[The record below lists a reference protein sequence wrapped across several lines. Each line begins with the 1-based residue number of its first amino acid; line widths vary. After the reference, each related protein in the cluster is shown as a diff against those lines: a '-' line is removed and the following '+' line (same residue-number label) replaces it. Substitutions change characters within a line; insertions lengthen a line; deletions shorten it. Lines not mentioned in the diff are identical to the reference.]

1 MRIKTIII
9 SVIAVII
16 CILICTLLFAVYS
29 VRTMNDNLL
38 LQVDTRTVIIT
49 LKDNLTILLN
59 AETGERGYTITGDI
73 NYLQPYI
80 EAREKIPANSSTL
93 RTMMQGNEAV
103 ERELDTLFF
112 YINAKMNFI
121 EKVNLLKKDNNEPAI
136 KDLLNKGQG
145 KYLMDRVRQSNQR
158 LQSGEEELFAE
169 RQKVTDKSITT
180 TRIVFITAGLLSLL
194 VTLFLASVIINELNR
209 RTRHEKILREY
220 ARELQSKNEEI
231 EQFAFIASHD
241 LQQPLRSIANF
252 TGLLDEK
259 LGDNTD
265 AETKQY
271 MRFISGGAHRMST
284 LINDLLEYSRA
295 GKEMERVKINCN
307 QMVGEVLHELSAV
320 IKESGATVT
329 IGVLPTLYGYAS
341 LKSVFGNLIGNA
353 VKYTKK
359 NDAPVVSVTCKD
371 QGKEYLFAIK
381 DNGIGIEAKYAE
393 RIFVI
398 FQRLHTRNEYAGTGI
413 GLSICKK
420 IVELHGG
427 KISVSSEPGE
437 GSTFNFTIPKTGS
450 V

>member
-1 MRIKTIII
+1 
-9 SVIAVII
+9 
-16 CILICTLLFAVYS
+16 
-29 VRTMNDNLL
+29 
-38 LQVDTRTVIIT
+38 
-49 LKDNLTILLN
+49 
-59 AETGERGYTITGDI
+59 
-73 NYLQPYI
+73 
-80 EAREKIPANSSTL
+80 
-93 RTMMQGNEAV
+93 
-103 ERELDTLFF
+103 
-112 YINAKMNFI
+112 
-121 EKVNLLKKDNNEPAI
+121 
-136 KDLLNKGQG
+136 
-145 KYLMDRVRQSNQR
+145 
-158 LQSGEEELFAE
+158 
-169 RQKVTDKSITT
+169 
-180 TRIVFITAGLLSLL
+180 
-194 VTLFLASVIINELNR
+194 
-209 RTRHEKILREY
+209 
-220 ARELQSKNEEI
+220 
-231 EQFAFIASHD
+231 
-241 LQQPLRSIANF
+241 
-252 TGLLDEK
+252 
-259 LGDNTD
+259 
-265 AETKQY
+265 
-271 MRFISGGAHRMST
+271 MST

-359 NDAPVVSVTCKD
+359 NDPPVVSVTCKD

>member
-16 CILICTLLFAVYS
+16 CILVCTLLFAVYS

-93 RTMMQGNEAV
+93 RTMMQGNDAV

-359 NDAPVVSVTCKD
+359 NDPPVVSVTCKD